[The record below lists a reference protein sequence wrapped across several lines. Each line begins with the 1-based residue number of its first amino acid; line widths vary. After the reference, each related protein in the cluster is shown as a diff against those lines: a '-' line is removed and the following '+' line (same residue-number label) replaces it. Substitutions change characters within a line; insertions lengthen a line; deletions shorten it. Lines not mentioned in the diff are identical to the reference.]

1 MANGNQSGMFAS
13 RDYMAEA
20 QELMRKRDQQRLLQ
34 RATLTPEQQIGMLY
48 GQAGQQLGNVIRQ
61 LSGYEDPII
70 TAAKKQRDQEQ
81 AFSKTMVD
89 FDAFAKEQN
98 LMPGTA
104 SYDEALLGALENFP
118 QMRDRFRQTIMNPT
132 YRLKQ
137 LNLEQVQTQI
147 RQAEEKAKRREG
159 YGFAPGTMIDE
170 EIMPSRIDVDADDGL
185 GLTVPG
191 VDETSEGLQFP
202 PNIADITPV
211 GDRSPTSIDRQYGK
225 LLTFAELQGLPEAE
239 RAAFNR
245 EISTDDM
252 LQMQDASV
260 AGTDRSVSFQ
270 TEPAPMG
277 LDQTR
282 IGTAEYIPS
291 ETISRQPTMEES
303 FNARLADAFYANDYE
318 VAKPMLDFRKDFF
331 DQTAPK
337 WQQVT
342 GTTTFVN
349 LNNINESFTVPK
361 NEVDKGNTIKTMTK
375 APGFGVITDSDGSEI
390 GYYDFIKKQ
399 SSIDNPEV
407 LKRVQKAVENHGK
420 ITQPKTD
427 ITIKGDEANIKA
439 FYSSVGDDRKQNQEK
454 ISGSNN
460 LLTAMRTIAGISE
473 DIQGGVLTQLQA
485 SLGKIFP
492 GFSDKFKNIAN
503 IDELVES
510 IRTTVG
516 VTIREEGSGSTSDLE
531 FKAYLAVLPNLMTTP
546 EGRKLMLERA
556 KIVAKYYSDYS
567 IAYDALIKLQRKQGT
582 YDFINFQD
590 VKQYM
595 IDKMGYKANSD
606 KHGNLRIF
614 TDEQLAELESIAT
627 GTFNEVKEVY
637 E

>member
-1 MANGNQSGMFAS
+1 MANGNHSGMFAS

>member
-104 SYDEALLGALENFP
+104 SYDEALLGALQSFP

>member
-1 MANGNQSGMFAS
+1 MANSNQSGGMFAT

-20 QELMRKRDQQRLLQ
+20 QELMRQRDQKRLLQ
-34 RATLTPEQQIGMLY
+34 RANLTPQQQIGMLY

-81 AFSKTMVD
+81 AFTKTMVD
-89 FDAFAKEQN
+89 FDAFAKQQN
-98 LMPGTA
+98 LTPGTA
-104 SYDEALLGALENFP
+104 SYDEALLGALQNFP
-118 QMRDRFRQTIMNPT
+118 QMQSRFRQTIMNPN
-132 YRLKQ
+132 YRLNQ
-137 LNLEQVQTQI
+137 LKLEQTQAQI
-147 RQAEEKAKRREG
+147 RQAEEQAKQRAG

-170 EIMPSRIDVDADDGL
+170 EIPSRIDVDADDGL

-191 VDETSEGLQFP
+191 VEETSEGLQFP

-211 GDRSPTSIDRQYGK
+211 GNRSPTSIDRQYGK
-225 LLTFAELQGLPEAE
+225 LLTFAEVQSLPKAE
-239 RAAFNR
+239 RDAFSR
-245 EISTDDM
+245 EISDDDM
-252 LQMQDASV
+252 IQMQDASI
-260 AGTDRSVSFQ
+260 AGTDRSVSLQ

-277 LDQTR
+277 LDQAR

-291 ETISRQPTMEES
+291 QTISRQPTMEER
-303 FNARLADAFYANDYE
+303 FNARLADAVYANDYE

-337 WQQVT
+337 WQQVV

-349 LNNINESFTVPK
+349 LHNPTEQFTVPK
-361 NEVDKGNTIKTMTK
+361 NEVDKGNTVKVMTK

-390 GYYDFIKKQ
+390 GYYDFTTKE
-399 SSIDNPEV
+399 SSIDNPTV
-407 LKRVQKAVENHGK
+407 LKRVQKAVESHGK

-427 ITIKGDEANIKA
+427 ITIKGEEEGIKA
-439 FYSSVGDDRKQNQEK
+439 FFRVVAEERKQLSETRR
-454 ISGSNN
+454 SSDN
-460 LLTAMRTIAGISE
+460 LLTAMRTIAGISG

-503 IDELVES
+503 IDQLVES

-516 VTIREEGSGSTSDLE
+516 VTIRDEGSGSTSDIE
-531 FKAYLAVLPNLMTTP
+531 FKAYLNAIPSLMTTP
-546 EGRKLMLERA
+546 EGRQLMKARA
-556 KIVAKYYSDYS
+556 QIVAKYHSDYFK
-567 IAYDALIKLQRKQGT
+567 AWNALVKLEKNQKT
-582 YDFINFQD
+582 YDFIDPSD

-595 IDKMGYKANSD
+595 IEKMKYKAD
-606 KHGNLRIF
+606 EYGNLRIF
-614 TDEQLAELESIAT
+614 TDDQLAELESIAT
-627 GTFNEVKEVY
+627 GEINEMQEVP
-637 E
+637 

>member
-1 MANGNQSGMFAS
+1 MANGNQSGGMFAS

-20 QELMRKRDQQRLLQ
+20 QELMRQRDQQRLLQ
-34 RATLTPEQQIGMLY
+34 RANLTPQQQIGMLY

-81 AFSKTMVD
+81 AFTKTMVD
-89 FDAFAKEQN
+89 FDAFAKQQN

-104 SYDEALLGALENFP
+104 SYDEALLGALQSFP
-118 QMRDRFRQTIMNPT
+118 QMQSQFRQTIMNPN
-132 YRLKQ
+132 YRLNQ
-137 LNLEQVQTQI
+137 LKLEQAQAKI
-147 RQAEEKAKRREG
+147 RQAEEKAKQRAE
-159 YGFAPGTMIDE
+159 YGLAPGTMIDE

-191 VDETSEGLQFP
+191 VEETSEGLQFP

-225 LLTFAELQGLPEAE
+225 LLTFAEVQSLPKAE

-260 AGTDRSVSFQ
+260 AGTDRSVSLQ

-277 LDQTR
+277 LDQAR

-291 ETISRQPTMEES
+291 QTISRQPTMEERFS
-303 FNARLADAFYANDYE
+303 ARLADAVYANDYE

-337 WQQVT
+337 WQQVV

-361 NEVDKGNTIKTMTK
+361 NEADKGNTVKVMTK

-390 GYYDFIKKQ
+390 GYYDFATKEN
-399 SSIDNPEV
+399 SIDHPAV
-407 LKRVQKAVENHGK
+407 LKRVQKAVENQAK
-420 ITQPKTD
+420 ITRPQTD

-439 FYSSVGDDRKQNQEK
+439 FFSLVKDDIKQNKEK
-454 ISGSNN
+454 ITGANN
-460 LLTAMRTIAGISE
+460 LLTAMRTIAGISG
-473 DIQGGVLTQLQA
+473 DIQGGVLTELQG

-503 IDELVES
+503 IKQLVES

-546 EGRKLMLERA
+546 QGRKLMLERA

-567 IAYDALIKLQRKQGT
+567 IAYDALVKLQKKQKT
-582 YDFINFQD
+582 YDFINYQD

-595 IDKMGYKANSD
+595 IDEMGYKANSD
-606 KHGNLRIF
+606 EYGNLRIF
-614 TDEQLAELESIAT
+614 TDDQLKELESIAT
-627 GTFNEVKEVY
+627 GTFNQMQEVP
-637 E
+637 

>member
-104 SYDEALLGALENFP
+104 SYDEALLGALQNFP
-118 QMRDRFRQTIMNPT
+118 QMRDRFRQTIMNPN